1 MTYQLVLQV
10 EAKGRFMKIKRV
22 NVTSQVVDYL
32 KKNIESGNWTVGEKI
47 PSENQM
53 TEELGVSRSSD
64 QNSTAVFDRA
74 WCPGK
79 CTRQRDLSDQ
89 QPCGELG

>member
-1 MTYQLVLQV
+1 MVELLRNCIDRKRKKNIMNLSLVLQV

-53 TEELGVSRSSD
+53 TEELGVSRSSIR
-64 QNSTAVFDRA
+64 TA
-74 WCPGK
+74 
-79 CTRQRDLSDQ
+79 LSQ
-89 QPCGELG
+89 YPCSPQM